1 LDNAK
6 LAQTTNAHQLKDQ
19 ASDKINA
26 NFHFVNQE
34 ASQGE
39 IVGVNIANLV
49 PLQIN
54 KAEIVYQQLL
64 LQSLA
69 QIGLVNNSTVNAPPI
84 DATTAKLWLETELIK
99 ESVSNAQLVSNPDP
113 TSEDAAESSAVVQTN
128 NWIALD
134 RSACPLAAHSTLG
147 PK

>member
-1 LDNAK
+1 MDNAK

-26 NFHFVNQE
+26 KFHIANQE
-34 ASQGE
+34 ASQGQ
-39 IVGVNIANLV
+39 IVAVNIANLV

-54 KAEIVYQQLL
+54 KAEDVYKQLL

-69 QIGLVNNSTVNAPPI
+69 QNGLVNNSTVNVPPI
-84 DATTAKLWLETELIK
+84 DATTAKLWLEPELIK
-99 ESVSNAQLVSNPDP
+99 ESVSNAQPVSNLDL

-134 RSACPLAAHSTLG
+134 RSACLLAAHSTLG